1 MVYPVRKNRLH
12 SHVRRLPPATP
23 QPWFTRVAPSHL
35 IGSLTLPLPESKNL
49 PVVDEANAPEEVAQ
63 LYAKFRSTFG
73 RPTVPGILKCFATH
87 PPLLEHMMGLA
98 ESMLFTDGALGRANK
113 ELIATFVSSQNH
125 CDYCADSHGS
135 SLLTNGGTSEQLA
148 AATTCDLHSAS
159 LTTAQRALLLFAQKI
174 TQDSSAVSPED
185 VEHLRGSGWT
195 DLQIAEAIHVTSL
208 FACFNRVVNAFGLPS
223 QGLLAA
229 SGEPAA
235 GSRPDLQIPTASS
248 PTLILHRGG
257 RR

>member
-1 MVYPVRKNRLH
+1 VVYPVRKNRLH

-159 LTTAQRALLLFAQKI
+159 LIPEQRALLQFAQKI
-174 TQDSSAVSPED
+174 TQDSSDVSPED

-208 FACFNRVVNAFGLPS
+208 FACFNRVVNAFGLPP
-223 QGLLAA
+223 QNLLAA
-229 SGEPAA
+229 SPEEPA
-235 GSRPDLQIPTASS
+235 SRPGQQPAATSG

>member
-1 MVYPVRKNRLH
+1 
-12 SHVRRLPPATP
+12 
-23 QPWFTRVAPSHL
+23 
-35 IGSLTLPLPESKNL
+35 
-49 PVVDEANAPEEVAQ
+49 
-63 LYAKFRSTFG
+63 
-73 RPTVPGILKCFATH
+73 
-87 PPLLEHMMGLA
+87 MMGLA
-98 ESMLFTDGALGRANK
+98 QTVLFTDGALGRANK

-135 SLLTNGGTSEQLA
+135 SLRANGGSAEQLA
-148 AATTCDLHSAS
+148 AATTCDLHSTS
-159 LTTAQRALLLFAQKI
+159 LTTAQRALLVFAQKI

-195 DLQIAEAIHVTSL
+195 DLQIAEAIHITAL

-229 SGEPAA
+229 SGESNAEQRPELQGRAA
-235 GSRPDLQIPTASS
+235 SG

>member
-1 MVYPVRKNRLH
+1 M
-12 SHVRRLPPATP
+12 
-23 QPWFTRVAPSHL
+23 
-35 IGSLTLPLPESKNL
+35 PLPESKNL
-49 PVVDEANAPEEVAQ
+49 PVVDEANASEEVVQ
-63 LYAKFRSTFG
+63 LYGKFRSTFG

-98 ESMLFTDGALGRANK
+98 ETVLFCDGALGRANK

-135 SLLTNGGTSEQLA
+135 SLRANGGSEEQLA
-148 AATTCDLHSAS
+148 AATSCDLHSPS
-159 LTTAQRALLLFAQKI
+159 LTPAQRALLLFAQKI
-174 TQDSSAVSPED
+174 TQDSSDVSPHD
-185 VEHLRGSGWT
+185 VEQLRGSGWT
-195 DLQIAEAIHVTSL
+195 DLQIAEAIHVTAL

-229 SGEPAA
+229 SGDAFAEP
-235 GSRPDLQIPTASS
+235 RPDLKPSAASGPS
-248 PTLILHRGG
+248 LILHRGG

>member
-1 MVYPVRKNRLH
+1 M
-12 SHVRRLPPATP
+12 
-23 QPWFTRVAPSHL
+23 
-35 IGSLTLPLPESKNL
+35 PLPESKNL

-63 LYAKFRSTFG
+63 LYAQFRTTFG
-73 RPTVPGILKCFATH
+73 RPNVPGILQCFGTH
-87 PPLLEHMMGLA
+87 PPLLEHMIGLA
-98 ESMLFTDGALGRANK
+98 ETMLFSDGALGRANK

-135 SLLTNGGTSEQLA
+135 FLRTNGGTAEQLA
-148 AATTCDLHSAS
+148 AATSCDLDSAS
-159 LTTAQRALLLFAQKI
+159 LTPAQRALLLFARRV
-174 TQDSSAVSPED
+174 TEESSAVSPED
-185 VEHLRGSGWT
+185 VEDLRGAGWT
-195 DLQIAEAIHVTSL
+195 ELQVAEAIHLTAL